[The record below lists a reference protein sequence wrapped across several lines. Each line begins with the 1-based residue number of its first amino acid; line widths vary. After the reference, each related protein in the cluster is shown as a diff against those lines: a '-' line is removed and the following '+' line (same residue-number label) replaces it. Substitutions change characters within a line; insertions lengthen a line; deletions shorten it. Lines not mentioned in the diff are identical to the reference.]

1 MLVTVHCLLSIAW
14 NHSFVAKLYIIFFR
28 AHKRSTDKQ
37 FFTAFSEDDIV
48 FLPQSIHEFP
58 GSDGN
63 THLNLSFYV
72 TLPEG
77 IQKTEYRTTDYVIPG
92 TTLSLLLQDNQH
104 VIESQ
109 VRGSVAPPLTQHRVV
124 SAGGDDNWVWAVIT
138 GVVSLCVCV
147 AALTACTC
155 IFILKKSKKKG

>member
-1 MLVTVHCLLSIAW
+1 M
-14 NHSFVAKLYIIFFR
+14 R
-28 AHKRSTDKQ
+28 KRSTDEH
-37 FFTAFSEDDIV
+37 FFTVFSEDDVV
-48 FLPQSIHEFP
+48 FLPYSIHEFP

-92 TTLSLLLQDNQH
+92 TTLSLLLQDDQH

-109 VRGSVAPPLTQHRVV
+109 VRGSVAPPLTQQQGV
-124 SAGGDDNWVWAVIT
+124 SAGGNDGWVWAVVT
-138 GVVSLCVCV
+138 CAMLLCVCV
-147 AALTACTC
+147 AAL
-155 IFILKKSKKKG
+155 IS